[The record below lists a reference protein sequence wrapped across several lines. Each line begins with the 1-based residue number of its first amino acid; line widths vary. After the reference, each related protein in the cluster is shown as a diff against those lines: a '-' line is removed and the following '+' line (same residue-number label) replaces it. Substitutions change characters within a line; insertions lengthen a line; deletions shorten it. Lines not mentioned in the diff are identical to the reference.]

1 MLMLLFKLVALAVS
15 VSARRATRKA
25 SAVEL
30 IAGKAQDELRAAET
44 EVETSGKAN
53 VARAIMVASRLPA
66 LKADADRLMGEWDKR
81 SAKADRLTA
90 KAEKLAAAKGRWIPY
105 LVGKLE
111 AVAVCLAVV
120 WLPTVVDLAN
130 LAESAMKAIGYGSA
144 ELADAAGE

>member
-130 LAESAMKAIGYGSA
+130 MGESVLKAIGYGSA